1 MGQLCRSG
9 FTSAHGSLCLC
20 QNHAA
25 ARRRASGHEVSTS
38 PADGLRH
45 HNGKT
50 GDSGTGQVVVPAAG
64 LPAPGWAT
72 GGSDSPCAGG

>member
-25 ARRRASGHEVSTS
+25 ARQRASGREVSTS
-38 PADGLRH
+38 RADGLRH

-50 GDSGTGQVVVPAAG
+50 DDRGPGQVAVSAAG
-64 LPAPGWAT
+64 LQAPGCAT
-72 GGSDSPCAGG
+72 GGSDSPCVGG